1 MRSGIG
7 MTQAAGLAYHDSVTV
22 QMIQAISHTEGFQQ
36 MTGKST
42 LEFYG
47 AAGEVT
53 GSCHRLRIGDRQI
66 LLDCGMIQ
74 GGRRQEARNAE
85 PFPFEPAQID
95 AVILS
100 HAHIDH
106 CGRLPL
112 LVKRGFSGPIH
123 VQNASAELTDIL
135 LRDSAFI
142 AEMDSDRQNRKRQ
155 RQGLDPIDPLFDEAD
170 VERTLSQLER
180 SPYHQWIDVLPGLRL
195 RFLDAGHI
203 MGSTVVEL
211 DVTTDEGPCRLI
223 FSGDLGQ
230 YDTPILRDP
239 ESPTEAD
246 LVIMESTYG
255 SRLHRSREPTIRE
268 MGQIIQQAS
277 PHKGNILIP
286 AFSVGRTQEMLYHFG
301 THFQDWGL
309 DRWDIV
315 LDSPLAIRASAIYW
329 NYTHLYDEEA
339 TERLKARKMPPLPN
353 LILSKTRE
361 ESMAINRRT
370 SGQIIL
376 AGSGMCTGGR
386 IVHHLKHNL
395 WRPHARVIIVG
406 YQAMG
411 SLGRKLVDGHQ
422 TVRIHQDTIRVNAS
436 IHTVGGLSAHADQDD
451 LVRWYRGIAGSP
463 DVFLVHGEPE
473 SGQRLS
479 SRLISDA
486 GAASATVASPGLTID
501 LARSG
506 RTQRMSPSGS
516 SG

>member
-1 MRSGIG
+1 
-7 MTQAAGLAYHDSVTV
+7 
-22 QMIQAISHTEGFQQ
+22 
-36 MTGKST
+36 MTGKTT

-53 GSCHRLRIGDRQI
+53 GSCHRLKFGDRQI

-85 PFPFEPAQID
+85 PFPFDPTQID
-95 AVILS
+95 AVVLS

-106 CGRLPL
+106 SGRLPL
-112 LVKRGFSGPIH
+112 LVKRGFRGPIH

-142 AEMDSDRQNRKRQ
+142 AQMDCERQNRKRE
-155 RQGLDPIDPLFDEAD
+155 RQGQDPVEPLFGESN
-170 VERTLSQLER
+170 VEQTLSQLMR
-180 SPYHQWIDVLPGLRL
+180 SPYHQWIDVIPGLKV

-211 DVTTDEGPCRLI
+211 DVSTDSGQRRLI

-239 ESPTEAD
+239 ESPEQAD

-255 SRLHRSREPTIRE
+255 SRLHKPREPTIDE
-268 MGQIIQQAS
+268 VGQIISEAS
-277 PHKGNILIP
+277 HHKGNILIP

-301 THFQDWGL
+301 THFDDWRL
-309 DRWDIV
+309 DQWDIV
-315 LDSPLAIRASAIYW
+315 LDSPLAIRASSIYW
-329 NYTHLYDEEA
+329 DYTHLYDEEA
-339 TERLKARKMPPLPN
+339 TDLLNARKMPPLPN

-361 ESMAINRRT
+361 QSMAVNRRD

-395 WRPHARVIIVG
+395 WRPHSKVIIVG
-406 YQAMG
+406 YQARG

-422 TVRIHQDTIRVNAS
+422 TVRIHQNTIRVNAG

-451 LVRWYRGIAGSP
+451 LLRWYRGIDGNP
-463 DVFLVHGEPE
+463 EVFLVHGEPD
-473 SGQRLS
+473 SGQTLSKRL
-479 SRLISDA
+479 RNDA
-486 GAASATVASPGLTID
+486 GAPSATVASPGLTID
-501 LARSG
+501 LGALKYAH
-506 RTQRMSPSGS
+506 
-516 SG
+516 